1 MNNTRE
7 LINSPIRQSIREKRA
22 RGVQLVAGLN
32 ATAPAVK
39 VFDESDDSDISAVAG
54 VLTGVAAI
62 DSDVFTTPAIAVPT
76 AGKGY
81 RVECWFTANGEQYI
95 RYFRILAET

>member
-7 LINSPIRQSIREKRA
+7 LINSPIRQSVREHRA

-32 ATAPAVK
+32 ASAPAVK
-39 VFDESDDSDISAVAG
+39 VFDETDGSDISAVSG
-54 VLTGVAAI
+54 VLTGVATI
-62 DSDVFTTPAIAVPT
+62 TDDTFTTPVIAVPT
-76 AGKGY
+76 AGKSY
-81 RVECWFTANGEQYI
+81 RVECWFTANSEQYI